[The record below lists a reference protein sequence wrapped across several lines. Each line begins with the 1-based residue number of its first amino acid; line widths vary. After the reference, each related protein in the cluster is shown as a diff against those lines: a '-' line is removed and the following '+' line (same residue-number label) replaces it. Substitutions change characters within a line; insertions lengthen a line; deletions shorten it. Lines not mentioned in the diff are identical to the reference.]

1 MSQINKMK
9 IQFIKRSG
17 EAVTPTRAY
26 PTDIGFD
33 LTAIGLEKVYDNG
46 VMLYDTKI
54 AVKPP
59 PGYYVEILPRSSM
72 SKTGWMLANS
82 VGTIDPD
89 YTGNLMIALVR
100 VVPDAPT
107 LQLPFCKC
115 QLVLR
120 KAEYAE
126 MEEVNGGF
134 EDTVRGDGGFG
145 STGERIN

>member
-1 MSQINKMK
+1 MK

-17 EAVTPTRAY
+17 QAVTPTRAY

-33 LTAIGLEKVYDNG
+33 LTAIGLEKIYENG

-59 PGYYVEILPRSSM
+59 PGYYVEILPRSSL

-126 MEEVNGGF
+126 MEEVNGEF
-134 EDTVRGDGGFG
+134 KDTVRGDGGFG
-145 STGERIN
+145 STGDRVN